1 MTLYTNWCT
10 IRYSKGQHHNKNN
23 MEVKQ
28 MINLRHSETVDTII
42 DKLSEM
48 QTEFKK
54 IMASGT
60 EKEQDQYLEKALQE
74 VEKLNGR
81 NATYRMWYMAFCD
94 MRDGF

>member
-1 MTLYTNWCT
+1 
-10 IRYSKGQHHNKNN
+10 
-23 MEVKQ
+23 
-28 MINLRHSETVDTII
+28 MINLRHSETVDAII

-94 MRDGF
+94 IRDGF

>member
-1 MTLYTNWCT
+1 M
-10 IRYSKGQHHNKNN
+10 
-23 MEVKQ
+23 V
-28 MINLRHSETVDTII
+28 NLRNAETVETII

-81 NATYRMWYMAFCD
+81 NATYKIWYMAFCD

>member
-1 MTLYTNWCT
+1 M
-10 IRYSKGQHHNKNN
+10 
-23 MEVKQ
+23 V
-28 MINLRHSETVDTII
+28 NLRHSETVDTIV
-42 DKLSEM
+42 DKLREM

-54 IMASGT
+54 VMASGT
-60 EKEQDQYLEKALQE
+60 DKEKDQYPEKALQE

>member
-1 MTLYTNWCT
+1 
-10 IRYSKGQHHNKNN
+10 
-23 MEVKQ
+23 
-28 MINLRHSETVDTII
+28 MINLRHYETVDAII

-81 NATYRMWYMAFCD
+81 NATYKIWYMAFCD

>member
-1 MTLYTNWCT
+1 
-10 IRYSKGQHHNKNN
+10 
-23 MEVKQ
+23 
-28 MINLRHSETVDTII
+28 MIDLKHSETVDAII
-42 DKLSEM
+42 DKLREM

-94 MRDGF
+94 IRDGF